1 MSTRNYTGQKEPNF
15 LAEPSKVIMIE
26 HNHSK
31 KWIHKLCI
39 MKTENDPGY
48 ISIYSSGVSQLNI

>member
-1 MSTRNYTGQKEPNF
+1 MSSPNTTGQKEPNF
-15 LAEPSKVIMIE
+15 LVKPSKVIMIE

-39 MKTENDPGY
+39 MEENDPD
-48 ISIYSSGVSQLNI
+48 